1 MKNLIS
7 KSSSILII
15 DDVLQ
20 SGITMQ
26 SVISNLIKYKPKK
39 IKTVVIVN
47 RDQTLF
53 PVKIDF
59 SGISLSTS
67 VDETINLI
75 IKKNREINF
84 YLS

>member
-1 MKNLIS
+1 
-7 KSSSILII
+7 
-15 DDVLQ
+15 
-20 SGITMQ
+20 MQ

-39 IKTVVIVN
+39 IKTVVVVN

-75 IKKNREINF
+75 IEKNREINF